1 MGNALAALAIGV
13 SIGMTVKERNRW
25 HENIVPLVVVNDNE
39 TFVPLDPLPPL
50 DYLVDKHVTSQ
61 FRLRAVRCAD
71 NALGTFTVSRNAL
84 LFPVPMDLSAQRR
97 ALTAAV
103 SRAKRV
109 DAHYAALVESKLESL

>member
-1 MGNALAALAIGV
+1 MGNALATLAIGV
-13 SIGMTVKERNRW
+13 GIGMAVKERESRRV
-25 HENIVPLVVVNDNE
+25 NIVPLVVVNDNE

-61 FRLRAVRCAD
+61 FRLRAVRCVD
-71 NALGTFTVSRNAL
+71 CTLGTFNVSRNAL
-84 LFPVPMDLSAQRR
+84 LFPVQMDIGAQRR
-97 ALTAAV
+97 ALVDAV